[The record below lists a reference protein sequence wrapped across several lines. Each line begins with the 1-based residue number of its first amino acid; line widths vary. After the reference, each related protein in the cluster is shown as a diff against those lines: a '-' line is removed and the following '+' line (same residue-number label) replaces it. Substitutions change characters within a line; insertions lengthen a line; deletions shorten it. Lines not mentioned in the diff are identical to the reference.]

1 MIYKKSLFHQRN
13 TFHKN
18 KAYSC
23 CRLSN
28 IPRNTRWHPWCRL
41 SCCYPVYT
49 RWYKRNTYR
58 LSYHS
63 WNSSQYRF
71 FQRSTNHCSDNTR
84 FCTEYSF
91 LRKNNLCN
99 YRNTKKHSSSRW
111 NFLLSYTP
119 QYKRCYNNNQRTCY
133 LCIFCF
139 RNSHCSPHILL
150 SLIRSVR
157 C

>member
-49 RWYKRNTYR
+49 RWHKRNTYR

-71 FQRSTNHCSDNTR
+71 FSVARTTAQIIPAFALSTASWGRTICAIIGTQRNTAAAVGIFFCRIPRNTR
-84 FCTEYSF
+84 DVITIINALVIYASFVSGTVTVLLTFSF
-91 LRKNNLCN
+91 L
-99 YRNTKKHSSSRW
+99 
-111 NFLLSYTP
+111 
-119 QYKRCYNNNQRTCY
+119 
-133 LCIFCF
+133 
-139 RNSHCSPHILL
+139 
-150 SLIRSVR
+150 
-157 C
+157 